1 MKKTVNLIG
10 LMFTVL
16 VLFGVAKADQL
27 TFTAT
32 LTGNQ
37 EVPPTGSPGTGNA
50 VVTVDTVTN
59 IMSVNVTFS
68 GLVSPTMIAH
78 IHCCQPPGVNAG
90 VATTVPTFPGFPT
103 GVLSGSYSQTFDLT
117 NASSFNSAFVTA
129 QGGTVAS
136 ARAAL
141 ITGMV
146 NGLSYFNIHTATFGG
161 GEIRGQLQLVPEP
174 TTLLLLSTGVIG
186 AVGAIRRHRK
196 RS

>member
-146 NGLSYFNIHTATFGG
+146 NGLSYFNIHTSTFGG